1 MQFSHL
7 GTSFFLFF
15 RVTAVSLNHVDRSA
29 SLEYATIWIMS
40 QRILLHLRGACLTTL
55 VPGHI
60 DLGGV
65 NRGEG
70 ETIVARRVPDT
81 KGPIVALPAPAQ
93 TGGT

>member
-1 MQFSHL
+1 M
-7 GTSFFLFF
+7 
-15 RVTAVSLNHVDRSA
+15 SLNHVDRSA

-60 DLGGV
+60 DSGGV
-65 NRGEG
+65 NRSEG
-70 ETIVARRVPDT
+70 ETIVARRVPGT
-81 KGPIVALPAPAQ
+81 KSPNVALPAPAK